1 MKPQP
6 AKNTVSSYI
15 IQAQEQE
22 LKRIA
27 LELHEGVGQTLYSLY
42 TGMQLIETTVDQSM
56 KGYMEDM
63 TQLME
68 KTIQEVRLLAVE
80 LHPPTLTTLG
90 LLSAMKTYLK
100 LYTSTYGIEVEFN
113 VSGDEVDL
121 PEKERITL
129 FRVCQEA
136 LNNIAM
142 HADTTQASITFAW
155 KTEGLFISIHDFGK
169 GFEVETAM
177 KQSTGL
183 ASMIERMDLIGG
195 SCSISSKVKDGTA
208 IEFSLPL

>member
-6 AKNTVSSYI
+6 TKENISSYI

-42 TGMQLIETTVDQSM
+42 TGLQLIEGNVDQSM

-63 TQLME
+63 TQLLE

-100 LYTSTYGIEVEFN
+100 LYTSTYGIEVNFN
-113 VSGDEVDL
+113 VSGDEVEIS
-121 PEKERITL
+121 EKERITL

-136 LNNIAM
+136 LANIAI
-142 HADTTQASITFAW
+142 HADTIRADITLTW
-155 KTEGLFISIHDFGK
+155 EPKGLFISIRDFGK
-169 GFEVETAM
+169 GFDVESAM
-177 KQSTGL
+177 DHSPGL
-183 ASMIERMDLIGG
+183 ASMIERMGLIGG
-195 SCSISSKVKDGTA
+195 SCTISSQIQEGTS